1 MSGES
6 GMDTSMEDARFANV
20 ATMSDD
26 WYHGHKVVAMPSS
39 AFGGMSIRE
48 VVSSRNEN
56 DQTHGNRPRRSNS
69 LGRQPVRPGR
79 DIIQDVY
86 DRMGVSYTRGMEGY
100 GSTPPRNLVAPDYG
114 DPQQQEVPI
123 GISTANSFSEIS
135 DFSNNSGSNIGNKM
149 NPPPSQAS
157 RSNAG
162 KIKDKFSGRYRAA
175 AAVARNAPDRGRA
188 GQPANPG
195 LQQPQQNRGRAE
207 QPRGRTV
214 DPRME
219 EHESEGRRRA
229 RSLSRG
235 LSVKGIWPPP
245 ANGAQPMDHA
255 PVSKVPQNN
264 HKNAPTPESGRNH
277 IQSPPLPPQ
286 YQQQPPPPQ
295 QQPQQPQPPPENNRP
310 KSPVKRSHSFDGR
323 PQYGGGF
330 RASAAMHNSKSRTQQ
345 TALHQDM
352 SGNIREEK
360 KDGDDRSAT
369 SEPSAAEEGSAG
381 NPLPSI
387 KDRISAFAGKPNPSQ
402 RSARRNTFAGTGYMK
417 AASPPPKVDI
427 YSRGNEDMPGGYYH
441 PEELHDYGE
450 EGGNDML
457 AGEDYSRQEP
467 SNVPPSAQAA
477 AAADA
482 AAKLVR
488 PSQFAKQK
496 AANRHS
502 AGNVQRSSIANSY
515 LNGIQSSAS
524 NTTASSGRS
533 VEDQNGGY
541 GGQSGDGVSAASSQS
556 HGGSGR
562 GGGSWQK
569 PGSYNSNQDSYNSN
583 PSNKSN
589 GSNTPYSG
597 ISGGDNISMEMVERM
612 VDERVQVQLRE
623 VEARMEGLLR
633 RWMDSMNTKI
643 TSRLDSME
651 QSIKASLP
659 RHEI

>member
-1 MSGES
+1 
-6 GMDTSMEDARFANV
+6 
-20 ATMSDD
+20 
-26 WYHGHKVVAMPSS
+26 MPSS

-56 DQTHGNRPRRSNS
+56 DQSHGNRPRRSNS

-86 DRMGVSYTRGMEGY
+86 DRMGVSYARGMDGY
-100 GSTPPRNLVAPDYG
+100 GSPPPRNSVQPEYG
-114 DPQQQEVPI
+114 DLQQQEVPI

-135 DFSNNSGSNIGNKM
+135 DFSNNSGSNVGNKM
-149 NPPPSQAS
+149 NPAGGPPPQAS
-157 RSNAG
+157 RSNSG

-175 AAVARNAPDRGRA
+175 AAVARNTPDRGRA
-188 GQPANPG
+188 GQPANQAMP
-195 LQQPQQNRGRAE
+195 PQQNRGRAE
-207 QPRGRTV
+207 QPRGRAM
-214 DPRME
+214 DPRTE

-286 YQQQPPPPQ
+286 YQQQQAPPQ
-295 QQPQQPQPPPENNRP
+295 PQSQQPQPPQENTRP

-330 RASAAMHNSKSRTQQ
+330 RTSAAMHNCKLRTQQ

-352 SGNIREEK
+352 NGNIREEK

-387 KDRISAFAGKPNPSQ
+387 KDRISAFAGKPNSSQQ
-402 RSARRNTFAGTGYMK
+402 RSARRNTFAGSGYMK
-417 AASPPPKVDI
+417 AAAPPPKVDI

-450 EGGNDML
+450 EVGNDVP

-467 SNVPPSAQAA
+467 SNAPPSAQAA

-482 AAKLVR
+482 ASKLVR
-488 PSQFAKQK
+488 PSQLAKQK
-496 AANRHS
+496 AASRHS
-502 AGNVQRSSIANSY
+502 TGNVQRSSIANSY
-515 LNGIQSSAS
+515 LNGIQYSTS
-524 NTTASSGRS
+524 NTTASSGPS
-533 VEDQNGGY
+533 AEDQNGGY
-541 GGQSGDGVSAASSQS
+541 FGQGGDGVSAASSQS

-562 GGGSWQK
+562 GGSSWQK
-569 PGSYNSNQDSYNSN
+569 PGSYSSNPPNSYNSN
-583 PSNKSN
+583 SSNKSN
-589 GSNTPYSG
+589 GSNMPYG
-597 ISGGDNISMEMVERM
+597 GNGGGDNISMEMVERM

-623 VEARMEGLLR
+623 VEARMEGLQIGR
-633 RWMDSMNTKI
+633 
-643 TSRLDSME
+643 
-651 QSIKASLP
+651 A
-659 RHEI
+659 HV